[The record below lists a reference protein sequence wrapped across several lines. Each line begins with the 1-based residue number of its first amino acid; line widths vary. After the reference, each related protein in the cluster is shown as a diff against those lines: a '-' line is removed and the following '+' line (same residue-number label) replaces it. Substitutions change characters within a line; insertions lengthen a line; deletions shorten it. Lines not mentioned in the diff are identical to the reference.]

1 MSIDRERVF
10 FESSPTAMILL
21 TPEGTVED
29 LNRAARK
36 TLGVK
41 PESLLGRPILLT
53 VVPEDRDRVREFFL
67 RVLQGQQREWMT
79 RFTRGDAATRLQWVR
94 AVPIERSGQAEGILM
109 FTRDITEAREGR
121 PETVQLQMLLENLPG
136 QFTAVLDA
144 QGRIR
149 YSAGLAR
156 THFRNDVDLIGTPLQ
171 ELLEPGEEGNDV
183 ATILETTHEGGHW
196 SGTQWH
202 RRVDGTVF
210 PIRTFASPY
219 MDSRDGR
226 VLGVLLVGRDVSSE
240 YDWRN
245 RAERSRRL
253 AAIGELVGRI
263 AAEVDSGLAR
273 IQASLGDGEDVAKA
287 CELLRMRSFARS
299 LKSFTATGSGRRGR
313 VVLDDAVREA
323 VARLQGRIT
332 RIGASLSIEGAD
344 AATSVTGDRERLVT
358 LVQVLLENALDS
370 AEEGGDGVITLSVG
384 SGMSGG
390 VLRVANQLPETAEPA
405 FHRLFEPMF
414 STRAGH
420 AGLGLTI
427 ARSIAEEHGGR
438 VWSEIDDARRV
449 VFSVH
454 LPEDATE
461 PKSRFRAAP
470 LVLSRTRSVLV
481 VDDEHEVRS
490 GIRRFLEKVGFEVR
504 EAWSGRSALAQI
516 TAGHPPELVLTDMRM
531 SDGSG
536 QWLLDELSRDFPDLL
551 RRTVII
557 TGDPEDYAVAE
568 MVARTGCPVMAKPLE
583 LPELLEL
590 LEEVALRD

>member
-1 MSIDRERVF
+1 
-10 FESSPTAMILL
+10 MILL

-36 TLGVK
+36 TLGVER
-41 PESLLGRPILLT
+41 ESLLGRPILLT

-94 AVPIERSGQAEGILM
+94 AVPLERGGGADGILM

-121 PETVQLQMLLENLPG
+121 PETAQLQMLLENLPG

-171 ELLEPGEEGNDV
+171 ELLAPGEQKNDV
-183 ATILETTHEGGHW
+183 AKILETTRDGEHW

-202 RRVDGTVF
+202 RRIDGTVF

-219 MDSRDGR
+219 MDVKDGR
-226 VLGVLLVGRDVSSE
+226 VLGVLVVGRDVSAE
-240 YDWRN
+240 YDWRD

-253 AAIGELVGRI
+253 AAIGELVATI
-263 AAEVDSGLAR
+263 AAEMDSGLAG
-273 IQASLGDGEDVAKA
+273 IQAHFADSEDVAEVSA
-287 CELLRMRSFARS
+287 LRRMRSFARS
-299 LKSFTATGSGRRGR
+299 LKSFNAPGAERRGR
-313 VVLDDAVREA
+313 VVLDEAVREA
-323 VARLQGRIT
+323 VARLQQRIT
-332 RIGASLSIEGAD
+332 KIGASLSIEGAD
-344 AATSVTGDRERLVT
+344 TTTSVTGDRERLVT
-358 LVQVLLENALDS
+358 LVQILLENALDS

-384 SGMSGG
+384 SGMSGA
-390 VLRVANQLPETAEPA
+390 VLRVANQLPEGADPA
-405 FHRLFEPMF
+405 LHRVFEPMF
-414 STRAGH
+414 STRAGR
-420 AGLGLTI
+420 AGLGLTM

-438 VWSEIDDARRV
+438 IWSEVDDARRV

-454 LPEDATE
+454 LPEDGIE

-470 LVLSRTRSVLV
+470 LDLSRTRSVLV
-481 VDDEHEVRS
+481 VDDEDKVRS
-490 GIRRFLEKVGFEVR
+490 SIRRFLEKVGFDVR

-516 TAGHPPELVLTDMRM
+516 TAGQPPELVLTDMGM

-536 QWLLDELSRDFPDLL
+536 QWFLDQLSRDFPDLL

-557 TGDPEDYAVAE
+557 TGDPDDYEVAQ
-568 MVARTGCPVMAKPLE
+568 MVERTGCPVLGKPLE
-583 LPELLEL
+583 LTELLEL
-590 LEEVALRD
+590 LDEVALRE